1 MCSVT
6 PLFFLVEMQ
15 ATGVQ
20 AGWQMNIKPSI
31 TLLVCE
37 IGIWHPNIHLPLFA
51 RREAMTRAKELTKYS

>member
-1 MCSVT
+1 
-6 PLFFLVEMQ
+6 MQ

-37 IGIWHPNIHLPLFA
+37 IGIWHPNIHLLFVCEE
-51 RREAMTRAKELTKYS
+51 RSHDQSQGTDEVLLTSSVFFFALVV